1 MKDKRFR
8 TDLFFR
14 ISTIPLVVPPL
25 RERVEDIPLL
35 AAHLVERLSGELGYG
50 NVEIKPEAMRRLQ
63 SYSWPGNI
71 REMRNVLERAVLL
84 SGNRVIGEKNLHP
97 QEVNRIVHRVAES
110 ASLVGEYS
118 AHSLRSGFAV
128 FL

>member
-1 MKDKRFR
+1 NLSILMKDKRFR

-25 RERVEDIPLL
+25 RERVEDIPVL
-35 AAHLVERLSGELGYG
+35 AEHLVERLSIELGFG

-84 SGNRVIGEKNLHP
+84 SGNRVIGEKNLHLDETEWP
-97 QEVNRIVHRVAES
+97 DTKLSNLGKTLEEM
-110 ASLVGEYS
+110 E
-118 AHSLRSGFAV
+118 
-128 FL
+128 